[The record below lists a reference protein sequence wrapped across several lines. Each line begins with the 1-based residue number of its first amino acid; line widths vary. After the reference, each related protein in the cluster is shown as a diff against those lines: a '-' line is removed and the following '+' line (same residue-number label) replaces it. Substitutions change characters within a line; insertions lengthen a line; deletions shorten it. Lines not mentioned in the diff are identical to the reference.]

1 MVQPLSR
8 MCVQLVLVVGALAAT
23 TTAQNAD
30 SSQFGAAEQLTAGG
44 KAMTGIYYPSPTLYD
59 IDGEQHKELVI
70 GDLRGRIMV
79 AQPSKGKAGLAWS
92 ELEQLQSNKKPLK
105 LNNW

>member
-1 MVQPLSR
+1 

-30 SSQFGAAEQLTAGG
+30 SSQFGAPEQLTANG

-59 IDGEQHKELVI
+59 IDGDKHRELVI
-70 GDLRGRIMV
+70 GDLRGFIKV
-79 AQPSKGKAGLAWS
+79 AKPSKGNNGLAWTQ
-92 ELEQLQSNKKPLK
+92 LEELQSNKKPLK